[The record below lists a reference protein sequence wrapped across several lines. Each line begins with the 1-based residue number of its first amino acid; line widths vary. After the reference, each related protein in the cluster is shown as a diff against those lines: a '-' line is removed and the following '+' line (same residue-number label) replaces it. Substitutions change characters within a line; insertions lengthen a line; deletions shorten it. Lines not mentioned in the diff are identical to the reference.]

1 MEKEEYIII
10 NKTKIQK
17 RIEELKKELLKLK
30 SQFNECYRKNNASYT
45 QALLKERHPDWKQHK
60 LSCLNEIAILQ
71 QILSQSTP
79 LIPELEKVYDVGR
92 SSFNSAL
99 SYEECKEDYYD
110 YISNLKLDI

>member
-1 MEKEEYIII
+1 MQEEEYIII
-10 NKTKIQK
+10 NKTQILK
-17 RIEELKKELLKLK
+17 RIDELENDIQYYKANFHNAALHEVAKVKLEL
-30 SQFNECYRKNNASYT
+30 E
-45 QALLKERHPDWKQHK
+45 
-60 LSCLNEIAILQ
+60 

>member
-1 MEKEEYIII
+1 MNKEKWLDDNGNEITEEYIII
-10 NKTKIQK
+10 NKTAIQK
-17 RIEELKKELLKLK
+17 RIEELEKDVKFYSSEGKKLEANQCLGAADSLK
-30 SQFNECYRKNNASYT
+30 
-45 QALLKERHPDWKQHK
+45 
-60 LSCLNEIAILQ
+60 

-92 SSFNSAL
+92 SSFHAEL